1 MEFALKS
8 EIYCFIHLH
17 SLLRI
22 VFVRNIYYIFA
33 KLSLTNIRPRFS
45 NKPIVH
51 SRHRGR
57 YTQKFKNNHFTFLKN
72 TELRLFNRKESQS
85 NSPVQLSSPAVQSNC
100 PVQLSSPTVQS
111 NCPVQSSPCFVLCL
125 IWLLSKW
132 RCINIQSFWGLLA
145 VLLKLTSKS
154 MQSLFRSQIRGIQ
167 NWHTIQMIMLT
178 RCKADTC
185 KIMNYVRL
193 LVKPEKTISKHTIL
207 RFYFLISWLVCC
219 YTNLFNI

>member
-22 VFVRNIYYIFA
+22 VFVHNIYYIFA
-33 KLSLTNIRPRFS
+33 KLSLANIRLRFS

-57 YTQKFKNNHFTFLKN
+57 CTQKFKNNHFTFLKN

-111 NCPVQSSPCFVLCL
+111 SPVHVLYYAYV
-125 IWLLSKW
+125 IIELLVE
-132 RCINIQSFWGLLA
+132 RR
-145 VLLKLTSKS
+145 LKVV
-154 MQSLFRSQIRGIQ
+154 
-167 NWHTIQMIMLT
+167 
-178 RCKADTC
+178 
-185 KIMNYVRL
+185 VRL
-193 LVKPEKTISKHTIL
+193 SICSGKMSDLIKP
-207 RFYFLISWLVCC
+207 C
-219 YTNLFNI
+219 N

>member
-22 VFVRNIYYIFA
+22 VFVHNIYYIFA
-33 KLSLTNIRPRFS
+33 KLSLANIRSRFS

-72 TELRLFNRKESQS
+72 IELRLFNRKESQS

-100 PVQLSSPTVQS
+100 PVQLSSPIVQS
-111 NCPVQSSPCFVLCL
+111 NCPVQSSPVHVLYYAICS
-125 IWLLSKW
+125 LS
-132 RCINIQSFWGLLA
+132 LPLTY
-145 VLLKLTSKS
+145 VL
-154 MQSLFRSQIRGIQ
+154 FI
-167 NWHTIQMIMLT
+167 
-178 RCKADTC
+178 
-185 KIMNYVRL
+185 
-193 LVKPEKTISKHTIL
+193 
-207 RFYFLISWLVCC
+207 
-219 YTNLFNI
+219 

>member
-22 VFVRNIYYIFA
+22 VFVHNIYYIFA
-33 KLSLTNIRPRFS
+33 KLSLANIRPQFS

-72 TELRLFNRKESQS
+72 IELRLFNKKESQS

-100 PVQLSSPTVQS
+100 PVQ
-111 NCPVQSSPCFVLCL
+111 SSPCFVLCPTRTTK
-125 IWLLSKW
+125 IENFDFYCQIIVVIEVVFSLL
-132 RCINIQSFWGLLA
+132 
-145 VLLKLTSKS
+145 
-154 MQSLFRSQIRGIQ
+154 
-167 NWHTIQMIMLT
+167 
-178 RCKADTC
+178 
-185 KIMNYVRL
+185 
-193 LVKPEKTISKHTIL
+193 
-207 RFYFLISWLVCC
+207 
-219 YTNLFNI
+219 

>member
-1 MEFALKS
+1 MEFALRS

-22 VFVRNIYYIFA
+22 VFVHNIYYIFA
-33 KLSLTNIRPRFS
+33 KLSLANIRPRFS

-72 TELRLFNRKESQS
+72 IELRLLNRKESQS

-111 NCPVQSSPCFVLCL
+111 SPVHVLYYAACCTCVYVCCQHILNVCALYTSPRKCLNGVL
-125 IWLLSKW
+125 
-132 RCINIQSFWGLLA
+132 
-145 VLLKLTSKS
+145 
-154 MQSLFRSQIRGIQ
+154 QSLI
-167 NWHTIQMIMLT
+167 
-178 RCKADTC
+178 
-185 KIMNYVRL
+185 KI
-193 LVKPEKTISKHTIL
+193 
-207 RFYFLISWLVCC
+207 
-219 YTNLFNI
+219 

>member
-22 VFVRNIYYIFA
+22 VFVHNIYYIFA
-33 KLSLTNIRPRFS
+33 KLSLANIRSRFS

-72 TELRLFNRKESQS
+72 IELRLFNRKESQS
-85 NSPVQLSSPAVQSNC
+85 NSPVQLSSPIVQSNC

-111 NCPVQSSPCFVLCL
+111 SPVHVLYYAVNFTNRLMGCQWEVQTLADIIMTALKDAIIKPL
-125 IWLLSKW
+125 I
-132 RCINIQSFWGLLA
+132 
-145 VLLKLTSKS
+145 
-154 MQSLFRSQIRGIQ
+154 
-167 NWHTIQMIMLT
+167 
-178 RCKADTC
+178 D
-185 KIMNYVRL
+185 
-193 LVKPEKTISKHTIL
+193 LV
-207 RFYFLISWLVCC
+207 F
-219 YTNLFNI
+219 

>member
-22 VFVRNIYYIFA
+22 VFVHNIYYIFA
-33 KLSLTNIRPRFS
+33 KLSLANIRSRFS

-72 TELRLFNRKESQS
+72 IELRLFNRKESQS
-85 NSPVQLSSPAVQSNC
+85 NSPVQLSSPIVQSNC

-111 NCPVQSSPCFVLCL
+111 SPVHMFCTMPFIPQCLELEENRTPCFVLTCF
-125 IWLLSKW
+125 IRKCRISFR
-132 RCINIQSFWGLLA
+132 RC
-145 VLLKLTSKS
+145 
-154 MQSLFRSQIRGIQ
+154 
-167 NWHTIQMIMLT
+167 
-178 RCKADTC
+178 D
-185 KIMNYVRL
+185 Y
-193 LVKPEKTISKHTIL
+193 
-207 RFYFLISWLVCC
+207 
-219 YTNLFNI
+219 

>member
-125 IWLLSKW
+125 LSCLSLSPKEVTSFLLLICTCTKI
-132 RCINIQSFWGLLA
+132 CILETTFQ
-145 VLLKLTSKS
+145 
-154 MQSLFRSQIRGIQ
+154 
-167 NWHTIQMIMLT
+167 
-178 RCKADTC
+178 
-185 KIMNYVRL
+185 
-193 LVKPEKTISKHTIL
+193 
-207 RFYFLISWLVCC
+207 
-219 YTNLFNI
+219 

>member
-22 VFVRNIYYIFA
+22 VFVHNIYYIFA
-33 KLSLTNIRPRFS
+33 KLSLANIRPRFS

-72 TELRLFNRKESQS
+72 IELRLFNRKESQS

-111 NCPVQSSPCFVLCL
+111 SPVQSMFCTMPIGRLDM
-125 IWLLSKW
+125 
-132 RCINIQSFWGLLA
+132 
-145 VLLKLTSKS
+145 LKTVDCKRQTSTRTS
-154 MQSLFRSQIRGIQ
+154 SDCMRSHI
-167 NWHTIQMIMLT
+167 
-178 RCKADTC
+178 
-185 KIMNYVRL
+185 
-193 LVKPEKTISKHTIL
+193 
-207 RFYFLISWLVCC
+207 
-219 YTNLFNI
+219 

>member
-22 VFVRNIYYIFA
+22 VLVHNIYYIFA
-33 KLSLTNIRPRFS
+33 KLSASLANIRRRFS

-100 PVQLSSPTVQS
+100 PVQLSSPVQS
-111 NCPVQSSPCFVLCL
+111 MFCTMPD
-125 IWLLSKW
+125 
-132 RCINIQSFWGLLA
+132 IQY
-145 VLLKLTSKS
+145 KMT
-154 MQSLFRSQIRGIQ
+154 M
-167 NWHTIQMIMLT
+167 
-178 RCKADTC
+178 
-185 KIMNYVRL
+185 RL
-193 LVKPEKTISKHTIL
+193 G
-207 RFYFLISWLVCC
+207 RF
-219 YTNLFNI
+219 NLFINDVTSLSVLV

>member
-22 VFVRNIYYIFA
+22 VFVHNIYYIFA
-33 KLSLTNIRPRFS
+33 KLSLANIRPRFS

-51 SRHRGR
+51 NRHRGR

-72 TELRLFNRKESQS
+72 IELRLFNRKESQS

-111 NCPVQSSPCFVLCL
+111 SPVHVLYY
-125 IWLLSKW
+125 
-132 RCINIQSFWGLLA
+132 A
-145 VLLKLTSKS
+145 VK
-154 MQSLFRSQIRGIQ
+154 
-167 NWHTIQMIMLT
+167 
-178 RCKADTC
+178 
-185 KIMNYVRL
+185 
-193 LVKPEKTISKHTIL
+193 
-207 RFYFLISWLVCC
+207 
-219 YTNLFNI
+219 

>member
-22 VFVRNIYYIFA
+22 VFADNIYYIFA
-33 KLSLTNIRPRFS
+33 KLSLANIRPRFS

-57 YTQKFKNNHFTFLKN
+57 CTQKFKNNHFTFLKN

-111 NCPVQSSPCFVLCL
+111 SPVHVLYYAVKDTDYRNTTGTRLYRYYITPTNVSFFDL
-125 IWLLSKW
+125 IANFIEIWDCDLW
-132 RCINIQSFWGLLA
+132 H
-145 VLLKLTSKS
+145 
-154 MQSLFRSQIRGIQ
+154 IRAPI
-167 NWHTIQMIMLT
+167 T
-178 RCKADTC
+178 
-185 KIMNYVRL
+185 
-193 LVKPEKTISKHTIL
+193 
-207 RFYFLISWLVCC
+207 
-219 YTNLFNI
+219 

>member
-72 TELRLFNRKESQS
+72 TELRLFNRKESQF

-125 IWLLSKW
+125 QRQHYGCRQIAKLIESLDNVSTQ
-132 RCINIQSFWGLLA
+132 QS
-145 VLLKLTSKS
+145 VIKISLKGWAK
-154 MQSLFRSQIRGIQ
+154 Q
-167 NWHTIQMIMLT
+167 
-178 RCKADTC
+178 C
-185 KIMNYVRL
+185 
-193 LVKPEKTISKHTIL
+193 
-207 RFYFLISWLVCC
+207 
-219 YTNLFNI
+219 

>member
-22 VFVRNIYYIFA
+22 VLVHNIYYIFA
-33 KLSLTNIRPRFS
+33 KLLASLANIRRRFS

-111 NCPVQSSPCFVLCL
+111 SPVHVLYYAMFMFWFTQKQRPPSSRTYRMF
-125 IWLLSKW
+125 
-132 RCINIQSFWGLLA
+132 A
-145 VLLKLTSKS
+145 HLTNN
-154 MQSLFRSQIRGIQ
+154 Q
-167 NWHTIQMIMLT
+167 
-178 RCKADTC
+178 
-185 KIMNYVRL
+185 
-193 LVKPEKTISKHTIL
+193 
-207 RFYFLISWLVCC
+207 
-219 YTNLFNI
+219 

>member
-22 VFVRNIYYIFA
+22 VFVHNIYYIFA

-51 SRHRGR
+51 SRHGGR

-72 TELRLFNRKESQS
+72 IELRLFNRKES
-85 NSPVQLSSPAVQSNC
+85 QSNC

-111 NCPVQSSPCFVLCL
+111 NCPVQLSSPVQSMFCTMPFDRPKHFKFPGSWVTERSD
-125 IWLLSKW
+125 WLEYDL
-132 RCINIQSFWGLLA
+132 
-145 VLLKLTSKS
+145 
-154 MQSLFRSQIRGIQ
+154 
-167 NWHTIQMIMLT
+167 
-178 RCKADTC
+178 
-185 KIMNYVRL
+185 
-193 LVKPEKTISKHTIL
+193 
-207 RFYFLISWLVCC
+207 
-219 YTNLFNI
+219 NL